1 MRALE
6 MLRRMLKLNMLVGT
20 ALLLC
25 LAAGIKAA
33 PIVIFSDTIAL
44 NVVIHQNP
52 FAILEAD
59 TRGVAAANVG
69 SLGAVAIGA
78 IDPAVPNS
86 LLFAVNLPS
95 GSQQENVNL
104 QYSALMSGA
113 FDPTAP
119 IYATV
124 PAIVTPYN
132 GSSITDPALKALLGL
147 DYFTFR
153 FVSGT
158 PVVNDVQTITF
169 DLIRISTPVPEPSA
183 AFLMTFGMAGLI
195 FAYYRYKSARQ
206 A

>member
-1 MRALE
+1 MSAKQGQGRKRNLLCAA
-6 MLRRMLKLNMLVGT
+6 
-20 ALLLC
+20 ALLLSC
-25 LAAGIKAA
+25 AAGLKAE

-52 FAILEAD
+52 FAVLEAD
-59 TRGVAAANVG
+59 TRGVAEANVG
-69 SLGAVAIGA
+69 NLGAVAVGA
-78 IDPAVPNS
+78 INPVAPNA

-95 GSQQENVNL
+95 GSQQESVDL
-104 QYSALMSGA
+104 QYASITSGA

-124 PAIVTPYN
+124 PAIVTPFN
-132 GSSITDPALKALLGL
+132 GSSITDPALQALLGV
-147 DYFTFR
+147 DYFTFQ

-169 DLIRISTPVPEPSA
+169 DLIGISTTPVPEPSTG
-183 AFLMTFGMAGLI
+183 FLMAIAMAGLS
-195 FAYYRYKSARQ
+195 FAYYRYSSARR